1 MNRYLVAVEA
11 LEGGCLL
18 EQAVALSGLKANAV
32 DALDTALMGDAME
45 GADLWREIA
54 TTDIKLAER
63 PEPHG
68 PSH

>member
-18 EQAVALSGLKANAV
+18 EQAVALSGLRANAV
-32 DALDTALMGDAME
+32 DAIDTALMGDVME

-54 TTDIKLAER
+54 TADIELAEAGF
-63 PEPHG
+63 EA
-68 PSH
+68 

>member
-11 LEGGCLL
+11 LEGGCLP
-18 EQAVALSGLKANAV
+18 EQVIARSGLRAHAV

-54 TTDIKLAER
+54 AADITLAER
-63 PEPHG
+63 EVP
-68 PSH
+68 